1 MKSAGAVVGL
11 PARPPIPRRCPEGS
25 HRVYD
30 WQHLPRCICSSA
42 VPAAIESPAPR
53 TSGLRVP
60 SAAQNVTVI
69 QTCTQCG
76 AINGAEARACCFCD
90 ARLSEEHT
98 EKTLPTGVSTATEG
112 NLAIAPS
119 WRSEVTHRLDAY
131 RTRRRHLR
139 ADPAQPEFAF
149 DPPESLGQTTSESR
163 RETLAPPEPAPAI
176 QSWRY
181 RPVRVDRMEI
191 DVAQP
196 AIDFEAAEQSSKGSG
211 LPAIPHDALTLV
223 APLAER
229 RLAGLMDAALLLFAY
244 GGFLALFAVL
254 GGRFTISKFG
264 AVVTAATL
272 GLFYAQYFV
281 LFTFFGGATPGMMLR
296 KLRVVSYDGAEPAPR
311 QLLWR
316 SFGYLVSA
324 GTVMLGFVWALWD
337 EDNLSWHDR
346 ISQTYLTLD
355 RSQSSEDPGDAI

>member
-1 MKSAGAVVGL
+1 MRLLIRGS
-11 PARPPIPRRCPEGS
+11 RRD
-25 HRVYD
+25 R
-30 WQHLPRCICSSA
+30 IA
-42 VPAAIESPAPR
+42 APR
-53 TSGLRVP
+53 ASGLRVP

-76 AINGAEARACCFCD
+76 AINGAEARVLAAFATRD
-90 ARLSEEHT
+90 SR
-98 EKTLPTGVSTATEG
+98 KTIRQKSFLRGVPAATEG

-119 WRSEVTHRLDAY
+119 WRSEVAHRLDAY

-139 ADPAQPEFAF
+139 PNPAQPELDF
-149 DPPESLGQTTSESR
+149 DPPERLEQAASESYQ
-163 RETLAPPEPAPAI
+163 EALAPPEPAPAI

-181 RPVRVDRMEI
+181 RPVRADRTVDRMEI

-196 AIDFEAAEQSSKGSG
+196 TIDFEAAEQSSKVSG
-211 LPAIPHDALTLV
+211 LTAIPHDALTLV

-229 RLAGLMDAALLLFAY
+229 RLAGLIDAALLLFAY
-244 GGFLALFAVL
+244 GGFLALFAAL
-254 GGRFTISKFG
+254 GGHFTVSKFG
-264 AVVTAATL
+264 AIVTAATWA
-272 GLFYAQYFV
+272 LFYAQYFV

-296 KLRVVSYDGAEPAPR
+296 KLRVVSYDGIEPTPR

-355 RSQSSEDPGDAI
+355 RSESKDDPGDPLRDSLEQ